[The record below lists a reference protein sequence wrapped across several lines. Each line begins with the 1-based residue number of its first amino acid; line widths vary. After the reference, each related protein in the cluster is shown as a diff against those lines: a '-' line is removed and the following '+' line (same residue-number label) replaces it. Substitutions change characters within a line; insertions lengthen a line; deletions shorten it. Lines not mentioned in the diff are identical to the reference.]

1 MKEEVLLK
9 YFHNEISITEL
20 AADLKGAQRKTS
32 YDVTSV
38 FVDQIRTEGEFQVTR
53 GHMLLLC
60 NEALNGKLAVEDL
73 NTIAFAV
80 FTSEFFIHDEDDEI
94 VSRVLF
100 EWDNPEIGFPLTL
113 DNLRKWKL
121 LLESGEDTFDVTEL
135 KQKKKN
141 NG

>member
-9 YFHNEISITEL
+9 YLQNEIPIAEL
-20 AADLKGAQRKTS
+20 ATDLEGAQRKTS

-38 FVDQIRTEGEFQVTR
+38 YVDPIKTESEFEVTR
-53 GHMLLLC
+53 EHLLLLC

-80 FTSEFFIHDEDDEI
+80 LTSEFFTHDEDDEI
-94 VSRVLF
+94 VDRVLF
-100 EWDNPEIGFPLTL
+100 EWVNPEIGFPLRL
-113 DNLRKWKL
+113 ENLKKWKL
-121 LLESGEDTFDVTEL
+121 LLVNGDDTFDLREL